1 MLERTVIVTAKDGL
15 HARPAARFVQRAST
29 SSAAV
34 TLRKDGGD
42 PIDAKSMLSVLALGV
57 REGDQVILAGEDCA
71 GQLLDELAALLSPQA
86 EAT

>member
-15 HARPAARFVQRAST
+15 HARPAARFVQQASA
-29 SSAAV
+29 SAAAL
-34 TLRKDGGD
+34 TLRKEGGE

-57 REGDQVILAGEDCA
+57 REGDQVILAGEDSA

-86 EAT
+86 EST